1 MKTHFYCHKTAQAVA
16 RPAEVNLRNTM
27 ALKDVKK
34 DIYKKDIY
42 PSTTQN
48 HLKTKQSKGVF
59 LPLMVKY
66 ITRRLL
72 SEQHGNNKGIGETK

>member
-34 DIYKKDIY
+34 DIY

-59 LPLMVKY
+59 PPLMVKY